1 MALTVF
7 VLIHGNPLW
16 VFVLTCY

>member
-16 VFVLTCY
+16 VLY